1 MTDQLNPA
9 RRSRSYAFIGTAV
22 GLLGLGLVYLFLYL
36 PLIVTALFSFNDSRI
51 QTLPM
56 SGFTFGWYQALFND
70 PEMISAIA
78 YSLQV
83 AFTAV
88 LISTVAGTV
97 FALTSHRIR
106 LKGGKLL
113 DLLLTSPLVAPGM
126 VLGISFLAVF
136 SFMKINTGFWTIVIG
151 HTAFITPLVMFLVL
165 QRLKVSDPSLEQASF
180 DLGAG
185 RLATFWHVTLPG
197 IRAALVAAALLGFT
211 MSMDEIAVTF
221 FLAGTKPTLPV
232 YVWGL
237 VRFGF
242 TPEVNAAFTLIGG
255 GSLTCIALAGIILWF
270 NARKRG
276 ASMTTNPLEAH
287 EEQDLARELG
297 HASTGP
303 IPAAGAVEPTTQ
315 RQNV

>member
-1 MTDQLNPA
+1 
-9 RRSRSYAFIGTAV
+9 
-22 GLLGLGLVYLFLYL
+22 VYLFLYL

-56 SGFTFGWYQALFND
+56 AALTLRWYEALFQD
-70 PEMISAIA
+70 PQMISAIV

-83 AFTAV
+83 ALTSV
-88 LISTVAGTV
+88 LISLVAGTV
-97 FALTSHRIR
+97 FALTSHRVR

-136 SFMKINTGFWTIVIG
+136 SFAKIQTGFWTIVTG

-185 RLATFWHVTLPG
+185 RIATFWHVTLPG

-221 FLAGTKPTLPV
+221 FLAGTEPTLPV

-270 NARKRG
+270 NARKRR
-276 ASMTTNPLEAH
+276 ASLPTELAEAA

-297 HASTGP
+297 HAGTGP
-303 IPAAGAVEPTTQ
+303 VPGAGAVEPATH
-315 RQNV
+315 R

>member
-1 MTDQLNPA
+1 
-9 RRSRSYAFIGTAV
+9 
-22 GLLGLGLVYLFLYL
+22 
-36 PLIVTALFSFNDSRI
+36 
-51 QTLPM
+51 
-56 SGFTFGWYQALFND
+56 
-70 PEMISAIA
+70 
-78 YSLQV
+78 
-83 AFTAV
+83 
-88 LISTVAGTV
+88 
-97 FALTSHRIR
+97 
-106 LKGGKLL
+106 
-113 DLLLTSPLVAPGM
+113 M

-136 SFMKINTGFWTIVIG
+136 SFAKINTGFWTIVIG

-165 QRLKVSDPSLEQASF
+165 QRLRVADPSLEQASF

-185 RLATFWHVTLPG
+185 RIATFWHVTLPG

-221 FLAGTKPTLPV
+221 FLAGTEPTLPV

-242 TPEVNAAFTLIGG
+242 SPEVNAAFTLIGG

-276 ASMTTNPLEAH
+276 ASVINNLLEAS

-297 HASTGP
+297 HAGTGP
-303 IPAAGAVEPTTQ
+303 IPAPGAVEPATIDKS
-315 RQNV
+315 V

>member
-1 MTDQLNPA
+1 MTDHAGTA
-9 RRSRSYAFIGTAV
+9 RRQPRNLAFIGTAF

-56 SGFTFGWYQALFND
+56 VGPTLRWYQDLFQD
-70 PEMISAIA
+70 PQMISAIL

-88 LISTVAGTV
+88 LISIIAGTV
-97 FALTSHRIR
+97 FALTSHRVRIR
-106 LKGGKLL
+106 GGKLL

-136 SFMKINTGFWTIVIG
+136 NYAKINTGFWTIVIG

-165 QRLKVSDPSLEQASF
+165 QRLKVADPSLEQASF

-185 RLATFWHVTLPG
+185 RIATFWHVTLPG

-221 FLAGTKPTLPV
+221 FLAGTEPTLPV

-255 GSLTCIALAGIILWF
+255 GSLTCIALAGMILWF

-276 ASMTTNPLEAH
+276 ASLTSNLVEAA

-297 HASTGP
+297 HAGTGP
-303 IPAAGAVEPTTQ
+303 IPAPGAVEPATH
-315 RQNV
+315 R

>member
-1 MTDQLNPA
+1 MTEHRSTSA
-9 RRSRSYAFIGTAV
+9 RPPRNFKFIGIAL

-56 SGFTFGWYQALFND
+56 AGLTLSWYQALFQD
-70 PEMISAIA
+70 PQMISAIL

-83 AFTAV
+83 AITSV
-88 LISTVAGTV
+88 LISLAAGTT
-97 FALTSHRIR
+97 FALTSHRVR
-106 LKGGKLL
+106 LRGGKLL

-136 SFMKINTGFWTIVIG
+136 SFAKIETGFWTIVIG

-165 QRLKVSDPSLEQASF
+165 QRLKVSDPSLEQASM
-180 DLGAG
+180 DLGG
-185 RLATFWHVTLPG
+185 GKIATFWHVTLPG

-221 FLAGTKPTLPV
+221 FLAGTEPTLPV

-255 GSLTCIALAGIILWF
+255 GSLTCIALAGLILVI

-276 ASMTTNPLEAH
+276 PKLTSDLVDAA
-287 EEQDLARELG
+287 EEQNLARELG
-297 HASTGP
+297 HAGTGP
-303 IPAAGAVEPTTQ
+303 IPGAGALEPSTH
-315 RQNV
+315 R